1 MRRIAVKSHTQ
12 YVVLKAVATPVCF
25 NMPISLFR
33 GSLYLSVIFACLI
46 LLFCGDPARAQLWE
60 APAAPKALPPSPE
73 PKPLNSRS
81 NYIPITGKER
91 WNLYTKGTLLSPGPY
106 VVGLG
111 LASVAQASNEP
122 KEWGGDWGG
131 YGKRVAST
139 YGIILT
145 EETIHQSM
153 ATALRTDPR
162 YLRCDCKNGW
172 HRSWNAI
179 EMTLLTRDNR
189 GRLTIDAAQIAGAYG
204 SGMIS
209 TFWYPSRYSPTA
221 QGLRIGNLNLAV
233 VAGVNI
239 IREFSPELKRVF
251 SIKH

>member
-1 MRRIAVKSHTQ
+1 MAMKSQTRSAVVKTTDTGVGSN
-12 YVVLKAVATPVCF
+12 TPF
-25 NMPISLFR
+25 NPFQRVFLFAAM
-33 GSLYLSVIFACLI
+33 FACLV
-46 LLFCGDPARAQLWE
+46 LLLGEHPARAQQWE
-60 APAAPKALPPSPE
+60 APAVSKALPASPD
-73 PKPLNSRS
+73 PKPLNSKS
-81 NYIPITGKER
+81 NYIPMTGKER
-91 WNLYTKGTLLSPGPY
+91 WNLYTKGTLLSPSPY
-106 VVGLG
+106 VMGLG
-111 LASVAQASNEP
+111 LASVAEASNEP
-122 KEWGGDWGG
+122 KEWGGGWGG
-131 YGKRVAST
+131 YRERVAST

-145 EETIHQSM
+145 EETIHQGL

-209 TFWYPSRYSPTA
+209 TFWYPSRYSPTGL
-221 QGLRIGNLNLAV
+221 GLRTGNLNLAI

-239 IREFSPELKRVF
+239 VKEFSPELKGLF
-251 SIKH
+251 SFKH